1 MLKLGVYNRPLTLS
15 DIADHATGD
24 RIYGDPN
31 SLFNAFLT
39 DGGTRVLDCQKLLRQ
54 EDLQRTTRRVCP

>member
-39 DGGTRVLDCQKLLRQ
+39 DGGTRVLDCQKLLR
-54 EDLQRTTRRVCP
+54 